1 MEKVD
6 FRCAKWN
13 AQADV
18 IALRQ
23 DVFTY
28 HIYNF
33 EKKKFVFIG
42 QFSLNLERNKN
53 EGLCNVVYIVLSNR
67 NLASIHKKKKK
78 KSLASSLILYFN
90 TWD

>member
-67 NLASIHKKKKK
+67 NLASIHQKKKKK
-78 KSLASSLILYFN
+78 LSFKSYLIF
-90 TWD
+90 

>member
-53 EGLCNVVYIVLSNR
+53 EGLCNVVCIVLSNR
-67 NLASIHKKKKK
+67 NLASIHQKKKKK
-78 KSLASSLILYFN
+78 KLSFKSYLIF
-90 TWD
+90 